1 MTFEEPSNR
10 QTLERLMAK
19 CILLPWKTNV
29 EFESGDNTSDVWSRT
44 HNLSNDSL
52 LIGRQMI
59 RTKSHN
65 LWSSS
70 TVILIWFTCGLDEMV
85 LSLLSKA
92 KKEENVL

>member
-1 MTFEEPSNR
+1 
-10 QTLERLMAK
+10 
-19 CILLPWKTNV
+19 
-29 EFESGDNTSDVWSRT
+29 
-44 HNLSNDSL
+44 
-52 LIGRQMI
+52 MI